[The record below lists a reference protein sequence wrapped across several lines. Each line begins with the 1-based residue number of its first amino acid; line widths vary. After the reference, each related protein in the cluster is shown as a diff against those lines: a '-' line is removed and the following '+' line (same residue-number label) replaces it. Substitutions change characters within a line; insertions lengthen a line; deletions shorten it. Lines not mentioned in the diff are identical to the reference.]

1 MPDSM
6 SASESETP
14 KKPISVYDILTIL
27 IEQMSSVAW
36 QKLGLQPDSVTGR
49 IGVDLAEAKVAIDV
63 VANMVHQLE
72 SQLDDEDRRQVNSL
86 VRDLRI
92 NYLNKSQG
100 ASS

>member
-1 MPDSM
+1 M

-36 QKLGLQPDSVTGR
+36 QKLGLQPDPVTGR

>member
-1 MPDSM
+1 M

-36 QKLGLQPDSVTGR
+36 QKLGLQPDPVTGR
-49 IGVDLAEAKVAIDV
+49 IGVGLAEAKVAIDV